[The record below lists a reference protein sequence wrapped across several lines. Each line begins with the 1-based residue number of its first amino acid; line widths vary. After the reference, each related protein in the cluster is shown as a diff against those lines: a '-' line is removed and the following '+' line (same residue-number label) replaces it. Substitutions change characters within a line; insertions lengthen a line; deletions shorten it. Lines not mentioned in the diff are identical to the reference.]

1 MQRSYRVHHARRA
14 YEQNKLKF
22 FLIFGKIKR
31 RSVLALMM
39 AVAET
44 SEKSAICTRRSISED
59 TFKQNINSSLDEN
72 YLSDSIFPQ
81 VFKNITKY
89 EYRLHETPFSSRSLN
104 IKLLPR
110 MKSEMQNRCTLARVF
125 LNKAKHRTKYVR
137 NRTSFAN

>member
-1 MQRSYRVHHARRA
+1 M
-14 YEQNKLKF
+14 
-22 FLIFGKIKR
+22 IKR

-39 AVAET
+39 EVAET

-89 EYRLHETPFSSRSLN
+89 EYRLHETIFFTF
-104 IKLLPR
+104 IKHKITPTH
-110 MKSEMQNRCTLARVF
+110 E
-125 LNKAKHRTKYVR
+125 VR
-137 NRTSFAN
+137 NAESVHTRTSIFK